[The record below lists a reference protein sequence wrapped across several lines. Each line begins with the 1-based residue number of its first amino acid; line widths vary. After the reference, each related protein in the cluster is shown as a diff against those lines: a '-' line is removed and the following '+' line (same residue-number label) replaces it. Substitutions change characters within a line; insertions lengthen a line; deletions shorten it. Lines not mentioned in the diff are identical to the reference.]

1 MRGRNNNNNNNS
13 SNSGR
18 RGQNPLTRVFESN
31 GPDVKIRG
39 TAAHIAEKY
48 VQLARDSLT
57 SGDHVAA
64 ENYLQHAEHYFR
76 TISAAQ
82 AQFQPA
88 QGFNRADESRE
99 DNDDDD
105 EPLMMP
111 GLTHP
116 GLARLHEQERSASQ
130 PQPPREPPSPR
141 DQPALRDQPRYSDQP
156 RYPEQPRFVDQ
167 PRFADQPQPTI
178 GSEASDEAPAY
189 GGLPAFITGAQ
200 PVVPAAAGS
209 DAEREAR
216 TFRRRRRHRF
226 PRGEQPGGEGGE
238 GGADPAPAPAGEPS
252 ST

>member
-1 MRGRNNNNNNNS
+1 MRNGQQKRMRGRSNNNNNS
-13 SNSGR
+13 SSR

-48 VQLARDSLT
+48 VQLARDSQT

-82 AQFQPA
+82 AQFQQP
-88 QGFNRADESRE
+88 QGFNRADEPRDDTE
-99 DNDDDD
+99 DDD
-105 EPLMMP
+105 EPLMP

-116 GLARLHEQERSASQ
+116 GLARLHEQERAPASP
-130 PQPPREPPSPR
+130 PQPRSEQPRFSEQPR
-141 DQPALRDQPRYSDQP
+141 YPDQPRYS
-156 RYPEQPRFVDQ
+156 EQP
-167 PRFADQPQPTI
+167 PRFAEQPQPTL
-178 GSEASDEAPAY
+178 GEGGEEAQPF

-200 PVVPAAAGS
+200 PVVPGTE
-209 DAEREAR
+209 AEREAR
-216 TFRRRRRHRF
+216 GFRRRRRHRF

-238 GGADPAPAPAGEPS
+238 GGGADLAPAPAGEPS
-252 ST
+252 SS